1 MAGIPVN
8 SQGQAHE
15 ACLYLRST
23 IKCKTMIRY
32 LSFVLLLGIL
42 PFAATGQY
50 YTVNVGT
57 FVDASVEDFRSL
69 RSQGFVYG
77 ASMEGNLHQ
86 VLIAGYQDRAT
97 AERVLQD
104 VKKAGYSTAYI
115 QERYPADGRSVTVI
129 QLATLDARKLINWS
143 KYTPVGSLYGISD
156 GQQIKVVTG
165 TYTNPAEARD
175 DLDRIKQLGF
185 NDAFIRQVNSIFL
198 HPLGVF
204 ETGIAPQKKPLIP
217 IELDETPPPVTSN
230 NGPTTYGNPPA
241 NTGMTARSGNT
252 SANAN
257 RSMAANSERPTVQVP
272 NIRADVKRR
281 SALDLQ
287 KVLKVNGTY
296 SGSLD
301 GLYGP
306 GTTTAY
312 REMVNQNRQLR
323 KYQILGQEWELTS
336 SAASGNVLQQAIND
350 LPTDQSASSTLERYD
365 DPIAKAY
372 RAYNLF
378 QILGPS
384 SEVNALMNNALT
396 EGFANVNMAGMP
408 PFDPSATY
416 SYQRIDQLIQ
426 HMYYLHAVPNLP
438 YSAPCWLL
446 ERHPAETA
454 QAQASFV
461 QGGGLLRP
469 NVQDC
474 DPFTRWPEVRT
485 LLAIASDLN
494 GDAERNN
501 TKWGQASSLRAQLYL
516 SDEPLSSD
524 MGKVVTSWNE
534 RLWQNM
540 DSWAAE
546 DPVHQR
552 IVTALKVSF
561 FQAQVMLEDY
571 YMNQGFEANESKPLA
586 LATMRTLVG
595 YQLER
600 FTR

>member
-1 MAGIPVN
+1 
-8 SQGQAHE
+8 
-15 ACLYLRST
+15 
-23 IKCKTMIRY
+23 MIRY
-32 LSFVLLLGIL
+32 LSFLIVLGLL

-57 FVDASVEDFRSL
+57 FVDANVEDFRSL

-86 VLIAGYQDRAT
+86 VFIAGYQDRAT
-97 AERVLQD
+97 AERVLED

-115 QERYPADGRSVTVI
+115 QERYPADGRSMTII
-129 QLATLDARKLINWS
+129 QLATLDAGKLINWS

-156 GQQIKVVTG
+156 GRQIKVVTG
-165 TYTNPAEARD
+165 TYANPGDARD

-185 NDAFIRQVNSIFL
+185 DDAFVRQVNSIFL
-198 HPLGVF
+198 HSLSMF

-217 IELDETPPPVTSN
+217 IQLDETPSSATNDNTNP
-230 NGPTTYGNPPA
+230 GPTSYGNPPA
-241 NTGMTARSGNT
+241 NVGMTARSGNT
-252 SANAN
+252 SANPARSPGGAN
-257 RSMAANSERPTVQVP
+257 NETSAVQVP

-287 KVLKVNGTY
+287 RVLKINGTY

-306 GTTTAY
+306 GTNAAY
-312 REMVNQNRQLR
+312 EAMVSQNRQLR

-350 LPTDQSASSTLERYD
+350 LSADPSASKVLERYD

-372 RAYNLF
+372 RAYSLF

-384 SEVNALMNNALT
+384 SEVNTLMNTALS

-408 PFDPSATY
+408 PFDPNATY

-485 LLAIASDLN
+485 LLAVASDLN
-494 GDAERNN
+494 GDAERDNA
-501 TKWGQASSLRAQLYL
+501 KWGQASSLRAQLYL

-561 FQAQVMLEDY
+561 FQAQVLLEDY
-571 YMNQGFEANESKPLA
+571 YMNQGFDAKDAKPLA

>member
-1 MAGIPVN
+1 
-8 SQGQAHE
+8 
-15 ACLYLRST
+15 
-23 IKCKTMIRY
+23 MIRY
-32 LSFVLLLGIL
+32 LSFFIVLSML
-42 PFAATGQY
+42 PVTVTSQY

-97 AERVLQD
+97 AERVLED

-115 QERYPADGRSVTVI
+115 QERYPADGRSMTVI
-129 QLATLDARKLINWS
+129 QLATLDASKLINWS
-143 KYTPVGSLYGISD
+143 KYTPAGSLFGISD
-156 GQQIKVVTG
+156 GRQIKVVTG
-165 TYTNPAEARD
+165 TYNNPAEARD

-185 NDAFIRQVNSIFL
+185 RDAFIRQVNSIFL
-198 HPLGVF
+198 HPLGIF

-217 IELDETPPPVTSN
+217 IELDENPPSTAN
-230 NGPTTYGNPPA
+230 NTNAGPTTYGNPPA
-241 NTGMTARSGNT
+241 NTEMTARSGNASARNSVT
-252 SANAN
+252 SNNEA
-257 RSMAANSERPTVQVP
+257 PTVQVP
-272 NIRADVKRR
+272 DIRADVKRR

-287 KVLKVNGTY
+287 RVLKVKGTY

-306 GTTTAY
+306 GTIAAY
-312 REMVNQNRQLR
+312 EEMVNQNRQLR

-336 SAASGNVLQQAIND
+336 SAASGNLLQQAINN
-350 LPTDQSASSTLERYD
+350 LSTDPSATNVLERYD

-384 SEVNALMNNALT
+384 SEVNTLMNTALK
-396 EGFANVNMAGMP
+396 EGFVNVNMAGMP
-408 PFDPSATY
+408 PFDPEATY

-426 HMYYLHAVPNLP
+426 HLYYLHAVPNLP

-454 QAQASFV
+454 RAQASFV

-485 LLAIASDLN
+485 LLAVASDLN
-494 GDAERNN
+494 GDSERDNA
-501 TKWGQASSLRAQLYL
+501 KWGQASSLRARLYL

-540 DSWAAE
+540 NSWAAE

-561 FQAQVMLEDY
+561 FQAQVLLEDY
-571 YMNQGFEANESKPLA
+571 YMDQGFEAKEAKPLA

>member
-1 MAGIPVN
+1 
-8 SQGQAHE
+8 
-15 ACLYLRST
+15 
-23 IKCKTMIRY
+23 MIRY
-32 LSFVLLLGIL
+32 LSFFIVLSML
-42 PFAATGQY
+42 PVTVTSQY

-97 AERVLQD
+97 AERVLED

-115 QERYPADGRSVTVI
+115 QERYPADGRSMTVI
-129 QLATLDARKLINWS
+129 QLATLDASKLINWS
-143 KYTPVGSLYGISD
+143 KYTPAGSLFGISD
-156 GQQIKVVTG
+156 GRQIKVVTG
-165 TYTNPAEARD
+165 TYNNPAEARD

-185 NDAFIRQVNSIFL
+185 RDAFIRQVNSIFL
-198 HPLGVF
+198 HPLGIF

-217 IELDETPPPVTSN
+217 IELDENPPPTTN
-230 NGPTTYGNPPA
+230 NTNAGPTTYGNPPA
-241 NTGMTARSGNT
+241 NTGMTARSGNA
-252 SANAN
+252 SA
-257 RSMAANSERPTVQVP
+257 RNSGAPNNEPPTVQVP
-272 NIRADVKRR
+272 DIRADVKRR

-287 KVLKVNGTY
+287 RVLKVKGTY

-306 GTTTAY
+306 GTIAAY
-312 REMVNQNRQLR
+312 EEMVNQNRQLR

-336 SAASGNVLQQAIND
+336 SAASGNLLQQAINN
-350 LPTDQSASSTLERYD
+350 LSTDPSATNVLERYD

-384 SEVNALMNNALT
+384 SEVNTLMNTALK
-396 EGFANVNMAGMP
+396 EGFVNVNMAGMP
-408 PFDPSATY
+408 PFDPEATY

-426 HMYYLHAVPNLP
+426 HLYYLHAVPNLP

-454 QAQASFV
+454 RAQASFV

-485 LLAIASDLN
+485 LLAVASDLN
-494 GDAERNN
+494 GDSERDNA
-501 TKWGQASSLRAQLYL
+501 KWGQASSLRAQLYL

-540 DSWAAE
+540 NSWAAE

-561 FQAQVMLEDY
+561 FQAQVLLEDY
-571 YMNQGFEANESKPLA
+571 YMDQGFEAKEAKPLA

>member
-1 MAGIPVN
+1 
-8 SQGQAHE
+8 
-15 ACLYLRST
+15 
-23 IKCKTMIRY
+23 MIRY
-32 LSFVLLLGIL
+32 LSFFFTLVML
-42 PFAATGQY
+42 PFTTSGQY

-77 ASMEGNLHQ
+77 ASLEGNLHQ
-86 VLIAGYQDRAT
+86 VFIAGYQDRAT
-97 AERVLQD
+97 AERVLED

-115 QERYPADGRSVTVI
+115 QERYPADGRSMTVI
-129 QLATLDARKLINWS
+129 QLATLDAGKLINWS
-143 KYTPVGSLYGISD
+143 KYTPAGTLYGVSD
-156 GQQIKVVTG
+156 GRQIKVVTG
-165 TYTNPAEARD
+165 TYNNPEEAKN
-175 DLDRIKQLGF
+175 DLDRIKGQGF
-185 NDAFIRQVNSIFL
+185 TDAFVRQVNSIFL
-198 HPLGVF
+198 HPLGIF
-204 ETGIAPQKKPLIP
+204 ETGIAPEKKPLIP
-217 IELDETPPPVTSN
+217 IELDETPPATSN
-230 NGPTTYGNPPA
+230 SNNNAGPTSYGNPPA
-241 NTGMTARSGNT
+241 NSGMTARSGSTTTNSARNT
-252 SANAN
+252 
-257 RSMAANSERPTVQVP
+257 AAPNNEPPAVQVP
-272 NIRADVKRR
+272 NIRSDVKRR

-287 KVLKVNGTY
+287 RVLKINGTY

-306 GTTTAY
+306 GTSAAY
-312 REMVNQNRQLR
+312 EAMVNRNRQLR
-323 KYQILGQEWELTS
+323 KYQILGQEWELTN
-336 SAASGNVLQQAIND
+336 SASSGNVLQQAIND
-350 LPTDQSASSTLERYD
+350 LSTDPSATNVLERYD

-378 QILGPS
+378 QMLGPS
-384 SEVNALMNNALT
+384 SEVNALMNSALG
-396 EGFANVNMAGMP
+396 EGFTNVNMAGMP
-408 PFDPSATY
+408 PFDPNATY

-426 HMYYLHAVPNLP
+426 HIYYLHAVPNLP

-485 LLAIASDLN
+485 LLAVASDLN
-494 GDAERNN
+494 GDAERDNA
-501 TKWGQASSLRAQLYL
+501 KWGQASSLRAQLYL
-516 SDEPLSSD
+516 SEEPLSSD

-540 DSWAAE
+540 DNWGAE

-561 FQAQVMLEDY
+561 FQTQVLLEDY
-571 YMNQGFEANESKPLA
+571 YMNQGFEAKDAKPLA

>member
-1 MAGIPVN
+1 
-8 SQGQAHE
+8 
-15 ACLYLRST
+15 
-23 IKCKTMIRY
+23 MIRY
-32 LSFVLLLGIL
+32 LSFFIALSML
-42 PFAATGQY
+42 PLTATSQY

-86 VLIAGYQDRAT
+86 VLIAGYQDRST
-97 AERVLQD
+97 AERVLED

-115 QERYPADGRSVTVI
+115 QERYPADGRSMTVI
-129 QLATLDARKLINWS
+129 QLATLDASKLINWS
-143 KYTPVGSLYGISD
+143 RYTSAGSLFGISD
-156 GQQIKVVTG
+156 GRQIKVVTG
-165 TYTNPAEARD
+165 TYNNRAEAAD
-175 DLDRIKQLGF
+175 DLDRIKELGF
-185 NDAFIRQVNSIFL
+185 KDAFIRQVNSIFL
-198 HPLGVF
+198 HPLGIF
-204 ETGIAPQKKPLIP
+204 ETGIAPRKKPLIP
-217 IELDETPPPVTSN
+217 IELDENPPPATN
-230 NGPTTYGNPPA
+230 NTNAGPTTYGNPPA
-241 NTGMTARSGNT
+241 NTGMTARSGNV
-252 SANAN
+252 SARN
-257 RSMAANSERPTVQVP
+257 SAAPNNEPPTVEVP

-287 KVLKVNGTY
+287 RVLKVNGTY

-306 GTTTAY
+306 GTTAAY
-312 REMVNQNRQLR
+312 EEMVNQNRQFR
-323 KYQILGQEWELTS
+323 KYQLLGHDWELTN

-350 LPTDQSASSTLERYD
+350 LSTDPSASNVLERYD

-378 QILGPS
+378 QIMGPS
-384 SEVNALMNNALT
+384 SEVNTLMNTALA
-396 EGFANVNMAGMP
+396 EGFVDVNMAGMP
-408 PFDPSATY
+408 PFDPKATY

-454 QAQASFV
+454 QAQAGFV

-485 LLAIASDLN
+485 LLAVASDLN
-494 GDAERNN
+494 GDAERDNA
-501 TKWGQASSLRAQLYL
+501 KWGQASSLRAQLYL

-524 MGKVVTSWNE
+524 MGKVVTSWNK

-540 DSWAAE
+540 NSWAAE

-552 IVTALKVSF
+552 MVTALKVSF
-561 FQAQVMLEDY
+561 FQAQVLLEDY
-571 YMNQGFEANESKPLA
+571 YMNQGFEVKEAKPLA

>member
-1 MAGIPVN
+1 MLPVTVT
-8 SQGQAHE
+8 S
-15 ACLYLRST
+15 
-23 IKCKTMIRY
+23 
-32 LSFVLLLGIL
+32 
-42 PFAATGQY
+42 QY

-97 AERVLQD
+97 AERVLED

-115 QERYPADGRSVTVI
+115 QERYPADGRSMTVI
-129 QLATLDARKLINWS
+129 QLATLDASKLINWS
-143 KYTPVGSLYGISD
+143 KYTPAGSLFGISD
-156 GQQIKVVTG
+156 GRQIKVVTG
-165 TYTNPAEARD
+165 TYNNPAEARD

-185 NDAFIRQVNSIFL
+185 RDAFIRQVNSIFL
-198 HPLGVF
+198 HPLGIF

-217 IELDETPPPVTSN
+217 IELDENPPSTAN
-230 NGPTTYGNPPA
+230 NTNAGPTTYGNPPA
-241 NTGMTARSGNT
+241 NTEMTARSGNASARNSVT
-252 SANAN
+252 SNNEA
-257 RSMAANSERPTVQVP
+257 PTVQVP
-272 NIRADVKRR
+272 DIRADVKRR

-287 KVLKVNGTY
+287 RVLKVKGTY

-306 GTTTAY
+306 GTIAAY
-312 REMVNQNRQLR
+312 EEMVNQNRQLR

-336 SAASGNVLQQAIND
+336 SAASGNLLQQAINN
-350 LPTDQSASSTLERYD
+350 LSTDPSATNVLERYD

-384 SEVNALMNNALT
+384 SEVNTLMNTALK
-396 EGFANVNMAGMP
+396 EGFVNVNMAGMP
-408 PFDPSATY
+408 PFDPEATY

-426 HMYYLHAVPNLP
+426 HLYYLHAVPNLP

-454 QAQASFV
+454 RAQASFV

-485 LLAIASDLN
+485 LLAVASDLN
-494 GDAERNN
+494 GDSERDNA
-501 TKWGQASSLRAQLYL
+501 KWGQASSLRAQLYL

-540 DSWAAE
+540 NSWAAE

-561 FQAQVMLEDY
+561 FQAQVLLEDY
-571 YMNQGFEANESKPLA
+571 YMDQGFEAKEAKPLA